1 MVEMKENKELFHV
14 EQFQKTLLSHLKRDD
29 FIENIQAYFKEYTLW
44 NSRINLS
51 TIRTESAFWIKHV
64 LDSMVLAYVLDR
76 DFKGNRLRTVIDL
89 GTGGGFPGVV
99 LALSLNKPTILLD
112 KTDKKLKFLDEVL
125 KSLNLESPKI
135 LIKKVNFIEQNLVKH
150 LSLDP
155 FHSVFVSRAVDIFS
169 LSEFVKKQKIRNLY
183 LMTTRKAFKNA
194 MSIDKVIKN
203 FRNIKTEIIEYQDVA
218 KLVPEVAESFTLFSD
233 YIILKMFHVEHF

>member
-1 MVEMKENKELFHV
+1 MEKIKENKELFHV

-29 FIENIQAYFKEYTLW
+29 FIDRIQDYFKEYTLW
-44 NSRINLS
+44 NSKINLS
-51 TIRTESAFWIKHV
+51 TIRTESAFLIKHV

-76 DFKGNRLRTVIDL
+76 DFKGNRLRNIIDL

-99 LALSLNKPTILLD
+99 LALLLNKQTILVD
-112 KTDKKLKFLDEVL
+112 KTDKKLKFLNEAIQ
-125 KSLNLESPKI
+125 SINLESPDI
-135 LIKKVNFIEQNLVKH
+135 STKKVNFLEQNLVKY

-169 LSEFVKKQKIRNLY
+169 LSEFVKRQKIRNLY
-183 LMTTRKAFKNA
+183 LMTTRKAFKDS
-194 MSIDKVIKN
+194 MTVDKVVKN
-203 FRNIKTEIIEYQDVA
+203 FKNIKTKIIEYQDIA
-218 KLVPEVAESFTLFSD
+218 KLVPELADSFALFSD